1 VSEEKTEHE
10 ESFVGGIPAA
20 IWAGRRIGALE
31 AGVKVLDVHGV
42 PAIVSADDLSVD
54 FREDLRERPRRIN
67 ATRNFREVASFSA
80 YVNAFGNDHTRIY
93 AASTMTSI
101 KAVIDDH
108 EAVKDGKKD
117 APTKATPNWCGHEA
131 VLCLEPSE
139 EWSAWMAL
147 NKKPLKHLDF
157 VEFLQER
164 IGTIAKPDASG
175 IVQAARAFSASRNA
189 KFEQVL
195 PVEGGDISVS
205 YSEEVRGTT
214 KNGQAALPQALTL
227 MLRPYRS
234 GKAYPVEAQVR
245 WRLSREGDLTFSF
258 ALLETERV
266 IETAFEDVRKEIA
279 AATDITVLV

>member
-1 VSEEKTEHE
+1 MSEEKSKHE

-42 PAIVSADDLSVD
+42 PAIVAADDLSVD

-80 YVNAFGNDHTRIY
+80 YVKEFASENTRIY
-93 AASTMTSI
+93 AASTMVQI
-101 KAVIDDH
+101 KAVLDDH
-108 EAVKDGKKD
+108 EAASKDDDQK
-117 APTKATPNWCGHEA
+117 PNWCGHEA
-131 VLCLEPSE
+131 LLCLEPSE
-139 EWSAWMAL
+139 EWSAWTAL

-164 IGTIAKPDASG
+164 ISTIAKPDASG

-214 KNGQAALPQALTL
+214 KSGQAALPQALTL

-245 WRLSREGDLTFSF
+245 WRLSREGELTFSF

-279 AATDITVLV
+279 EATDITVLV